1 MQKGKDG
8 WKTEKEQDSL
18 FRQFIVFLAL
28 LLLSMTTVLMFSQ
41 DSVRKIARQN
51 GEQLNENSLIQL
63 EKKIDEMLTSV
74 QNMMSAVAY
83 SPVTYDYYKNQETR
97 PFQNADLRDVLV
109 NAILTD
115 DEIRSIELYDDRGI
129 LLMREGR
136 KYKGNVS
143 LEDVNIIVYSDR
155 ILSRQDGTVYY
166 AVYFPIYDLKNV
178 EYFSKLG
185 VCVFYLS
192 ADRIT
197 RFLEEADMTAG
208 TSLYVVDGKWDML
221 AQNENGKEGTAFL
234 DNPTEVWERYQTL
247 NAKCS
252 KNDWQ
257 ILEYAPITGFLR
269 E

>member
-28 LLLSMTTVLMFSQ
+28 LLLSMTIVLMFSQ

-136 KYKGNVS
+136 KYKGNVT
-143 LEDVNIIVYSDR
+143 LDDVNIIVYSDR
-155 ILSRQDGTVYY
+155 ILSRQEGTVY
-166 AVYFPIYDLKNV
+166 
-178 EYFSKLG
+178 
-185 VCVFYLS
+185 
-192 ADRIT
+192 
-197 RFLEEADMTAG
+197 
-208 TSLYVVDGKWDML
+208 
-221 AQNENGKEGTAFL
+221 
-234 DNPTEVWERYQTL
+234 
-247 NAKCS
+247 
-252 KNDWQ
+252 
-257 ILEYAPITGFLR
+257 
-269 E
+269 